1 LQASTRLKGILRGK
15 LTTNILGIIAS
26 PRKLGNCEIFIKEIS
41 RHFEF
46 RHTLHLLRL
55 SDFSIKPCKGCYGC
69 LSGPKK
75 CRQKDDLDIII
86 SAMEAA
92 DALIVA
98 APTYFLGPNGTL
110 KMLLDRGL
118 CFYAHSDQ
126 LWHKPAIGIGVA
138 GIKGKE
144 GYTLLGIDNFLKSI
158 LADVKH
164 RCIVYGA
171 LPGEI
176 FLNQKN
182 RQTARK
188 LALALFKTA
197 TPPNTPCCPLCY
209 GDTFQFLENN
219 QIRCMLCSNRGILS
233 IQNGQV
239 TIKINSEGHD
249 FNLNAEKA
257 NKHLLWL
264 ENMQERF
271 LKDKSKLKKIV
282 LPYRKEGLW
291 IKPKESEIKK

>member
-1 LQASTRLKGILRGK
+1 
-15 LTTNILGIIAS
+15 LTKNILGIIAS

-46 RHTLHLLRL
+46 EHTLHLIRL
-55 SDFSIKPCKGCYGC
+55 SDFNIKPCKGCYGC
-69 LSGPKK
+69 LSGAKK
-75 CRQKDDLDIII
+75 CRLKDDLDIII
-86 SAMEAA
+86 TAMKAA
-92 DALIVA
+92 DAIIVA

-126 LWHKPAIGIGVA
+126 LWHKPAIGIGIA

-158 LADVKH
+158 LAHVKH
-164 RCIVYGA
+164 RCMVYGA
-171 LPGEI
+171 LPGEV
-176 FLNQKN
+176 FLNQNN
-182 RQTARK
+182 RQTAKK
-188 LALALFKTA
+188 LALTLFKVP
-197 TPPNTPCCPLCY
+197 TPPGTPFCPLCY

-219 QIRCMLCSNRGILS
+219 RIRCMLCSNSGTFF
-233 IQNGQV
+233 IQNDQV
-239 TIKINSEGHD
+239 TIKINSDGHD

-257 NKHLLWL
+257 NEHRLWL

-271 LKDKSKLKKIV
+271 LKEKSKLKKIV
-282 LPYRKEGLW
+282 LTYRKEGLW
-291 IKPKESEIKK
+291 IKPNQLEKNR

>member
-1 LQASTRLKGILRGK
+1 MTK
-15 LTTNILGIIAS
+15 NILGIIAS

-46 RHTLHLLRL
+46 EHTLHLLRL
-55 SDFSIKPCKGCYGC
+55 ADFCIKPCKGCYSC
-69 LSGPKK
+69 LFGAKK
-75 CRQKDDLDIII
+75 CRLKDDLDIII
-86 SAMEAA
+86 SAMKAA

-118 CFYAHSDQ
+118 CFYAHSDH
-126 LWHKPAIGIGVA
+126 LWHKPAVGIGIA

-158 LADVKH
+158 LADIKQ
-164 RCIVYGA
+164 RCVVYGA
-171 LPGEI
+171 LPGEV

-182 RQTARK
+182 RQTAKK
-188 LALALFKTA
+188 LALALFKAA

-209 GDTFQFLENN
+209 GDSFQFIENN
-219 QIRCMLCSNRGILS
+219 RIRCLLCSNTGTLS
-233 IQNGQV
+233 LQNDQV
-239 TIKINSEGHD
+239 TVKINSNDHD

-257 NKHLLWL
+257 NEHRLWL
-264 ENMQERF
+264 ENMQGRF
-271 LKDKSKLKKIV
+271 LKEKSKLKKIV
-282 LPYRKEGLW
+282 LNYRKEGIW
-291 IKPKESEIKK
+291 IRPNKLEVKNPSPEDQAF